1 MRYLKSRLRHAAT
14 IAFGVVLVAGCS
26 SPNSQL
32 TRIQQDKDQLLVAIR
47 EQRDA
52 NRSLRGQVVSLE
64 SRLDEAEKELAR
76 SGGGTRISS
85 KPRSPPPAAIRT
97 ESVPPTRSEPLPWR
111 SPANK
116 SGNGNSPV
124 GGDRKLSGPSLDSAR
139 GSLAAL
145 AERDSRVQLDG
156 RAGSAVLK
164 TPLAFDEKH
173 GTLTAESK
181 RQLDQVARLLRSE
194 GARDLQ
200 ITIAGPAS
208 ADRAQAVADYLDRH
222 GIAQERL
229 VVNAG
234 SGVSP
239 AALRGRPAGDVQIYL
254 SETEQPTRR

>member
-1 MRYLKSRLRHAAT
+1 MRQLNRFLFRGLAVCLCAMSIAA
-14 IAFGVVLVAGCS
+14 CS

-32 TRIQQDKDQLLVAIR
+32 TLIQQDKEQLLAAIR

-85 KPRSPPPAAIRT
+85 KPGSPLPATRSDAP
-97 ESVPPTRSEPLPWR
+97 PPTRSEPLPWR
-111 SPANK
+111 APPAK
-116 SGNGNSPV
+116 SGSSNAPAT
-124 GGDRKLSGPSLDSAR
+124 GDRKLSGPSLDSAR

-156 RAGSAVLK
+156 RAGRAVLK
-164 TPLAFDEKH
+164 SPLAFDEKH

-181 RQLDQVARLLRSE
+181 RQLDQVAKLLRSE
-194 GARDLQ
+194 DARDLQ
-200 ITIAGPAS
+200 ITIAGPGN

-229 VVNAG
+229 SVNTG

-239 AALRGRPAGDVQIYL
+239 AAMRGNAAGDVQIYL
-254 SETEQPTRR
+254 SETEQAKRR